1 MNAYEMFQADKN
13 KETSGI
19 WLDFGSFRIK
29 VARAGG
35 SNVAF
40 AKAVEEKTRPYRRA
54 IDQGVMDA
62 KVGERLLAESFA
74 EAVVLDWKVKD
85 DKDELVSGMHS
96 PDGTIQEFTKE
107 AVVQTFLDLPE
118 LFAQVQNE
126 TAKLGNF
133 RRDQLKEEAK
143 N

>member
-1 MNAYEMFQADKN
+1 MNAYEMFMADKS

-40 AKAVEEKTRPYRRA
+40 AKTVEEKTRPYRRA

-62 KVGERLLAESFA
+62 KVADRLLAEAFA
-74 EAVVLDWKVKD
+74 ENVVLDWQVKKD
-85 DKDELVSGMHS
+85 DGTLVQGMHT
-96 PDGTIQEFTKE
+96 PEGDIAPFTKE
-107 AVVQTFLDLPE
+107 NVTNVFLDLPE
-118 LFAQVQNE
+118 LFQQVQAE
-126 TAKLGNF
+126 TAKLANF
-133 RRDQLKEEAK
+133 RKDQVKEEAK